1 MAGSDSEGER
11 GRKTPDLPGSAFLLK
26 ELEKQISTSCQSHN
40 FCLIID
46 SIVKRRPQ
54 WLVCEDYMDTQ
65 ILKRYQDVKPYI
77 ACAQKCAD
85 SHRNELGFLTPT
97 AYEEQ
102 ALQNRLWVC
111 IDKEQNKYLGH
122 LLFGGKYPYLKIFQ
136 LVVLPEYRKEMIP
149 YSLLIELEDFGVENS
164 YLNITARVAE
174 DLAANKL
181 WDFFGFKLIR
191 QVEGGRARSRTIN
204 LRSKE
209 LETRSLLS
217 LIELHT
223 KQDSS
228 LIKYSHQPVFTSNLY
243 VIDVN
248 VLLDVT
254 RNRHHKQQASAI
266 IRAGLNNDIRVAVT
280 EEFVAELKRSN
291 AGRAS
296 DPLLE
301 LAYELPRIPVDKKS
315 VLEKIIEELRE
326 IVFRGRS
333 VSRKCATQDTS
344 DLVHIATCVF
354 AKVDGFITREK
365 AILRAKDEL
374 FSKYNLEVLSP
385 SDIEE
390 VNYTH
395 KTSIHVGSINSSNS
409 DLHINTIKD
418 TDLSKLNKY
427 LSPLRLK
434 QTEIDALYN
443 KGTTG
448 SLRHRVYITHDSL
461 VIGVASWDVPSSLIK
476 EVSAY
481 LLISEDN
488 PVAERAID
496 HIIESIIRDNNSD
509 VRVITLSFSQEQTKT
524 RSTALA
530 RGFRFGSN
538 SKDSILAA
546 MVKMSFSG
554 LITYENW
561 ENFVNKFKSLTKF
574 SLPTQMP
581 DFTNI
586 DAKCLRL
593 YDEANDNEILLS
605 YFDLETL
612 ISPAILLPKNRSS
625 ILLPIK
631 PVHADELGICTP
643 SQRSLLSKQEAF
655 LHVEK
660 AYFRKN
666 KNIKVYERGML
677 LFFYISSK
685 GEYSQTVVG
694 CARTTYTDANSID
707 VITERFHRQGVL
719 HPKAL
724 ISLVDRQ
731 KRIHVITFDNF
742 YNFQNPITL
751 STLKA
756 NNHISKTN
764 LVSGE
769 PQDHAQT
776 QAILKYALNVK
787 GH

>member
-1 MAGSDSEGER
+1 
-11 GRKTPDLPGSAFLLK
+11 
-26 ELEKQISTSCQSHN
+26 
-40 FCLIID
+40 
-46 SIVKRRPQ
+46 
-54 WLVCEDYMDTQ
+54 MDTQ
-65 ILKRYQDVKPYI
+65 ILKKYQDVKPYI
-77 ACAQKCAD
+77 VSAQKCAD

-111 IDKEQNKYLGH
+111 IDKKQNKYLGH

-164 YLNITARVAE
+164 FLNITARVAE
-174 DLAANKL
+174 DLEANKL

-217 LIELHT
+217 LIDLHT
-223 KQDSS
+223 KQDST
-228 LIKYSHQPVFTSNLY
+228 LIKFTHQPVFTNNLY

-254 RNRHHKQQASAI
+254 RNRHHKKQASAI
-266 IRAGLNNDIRVAVT
+266 IRAGLNNDIRIAVT

-291 AGRAS
+291 AGRVS

-301 LAYELPRIPVDKKS
+301 LALELPRIPVDNKS

-326 IVFRGRS
+326 IVFPCRS
-333 VSRKCATQDTS
+333 TIRKCATQDTS

-374 FSKYNLEVLSP
+374 LSKYNLEVLSP
-385 SDIEE
+385 ADIEE

-395 KTSIHVGSINSSNS
+395 KTSIHVDSITSSNS
-409 DLHINTIKD
+409 DLHINIIND
-418 TDLSKLNKY
+418 TDIPKLYKY
-427 LSPLRLK
+427 LSPLKLN
-434 QTEIDALYN
+434 QTEINNICN

-448 SLRHRVYITHDSL
+448 SLRRRIYLTHDGL
-461 VIGVASWDVPSSLIK
+461 IIGVASWDVPSSIIK
-476 EVSAY
+476 EISAY

-488 PVAERAID
+488 PVAVRAID
-496 HIIESIIRDNNSD
+496 HIIESIISDNNANI
-509 VRVITLSFSQEQTKT
+509 RMITLSFSQEQTKT

-538 SKDSILAA
+538 NSDSILAA
-546 MVKMSFSG
+546 MVKISFSG
-554 LITYENW
+554 LITSVNW
-561 ENFVNKFKSLTKF
+561 SSFVNKFKSLTKIA
-574 SLPTQMP
+574 LPTQLP

-586 DAKCLRL
+586 DDKCLKL
-593 YDEANDNEILLS
+593 YDEVNDNEIWIS

-612 ISPAILLPKNRSS
+612 ISPAILLPKNRRS

-631 PVHADELGICTP
+631 PVYAIELGICTS
-643 SQRSLLSKQEAF
+643 SQRSLFSKKEAF

-677 LFFYISSK
+677 LFFYISST
-685 GEYSQTVVG
+685 GEHSQTVVG
-694 CARTTYTDANSID
+694 CARTTYSDSNSVDA
-707 VITERFHRQGVL
+707 VTEKFHRQGVL
-719 HPKAL
+719 NPKAL
-724 ISLVDRQ
+724 ISLADKQ
-731 KRIHVITFDNF
+731 NRIHVITFDNF
-742 YNFQNPITL
+742 YKFQKPVPL
-751 STLKA
+751 SILKA
-756 NNHISKTN
+756 NNCISKTN
-764 LVSGE
+764 LVSG
-769 PQDHAQT
+769 
-776 QAILKYALNVK
+776 
-787 GH
+787 

>member
-1 MAGSDSEGER
+1 M
-11 GRKTPDLPGSAFLLK
+11 
-26 ELEKQISTSCQSHN
+26 
-40 FCLIID
+40 
-46 SIVKRRPQ
+46 
-54 WLVCEDYMDTQ
+54 
-65 ILKRYQDVKPYI
+65 
-77 ACAQKCAD
+77 
-85 SHRNELGFLTPT
+85 
-97 AYEEQ
+97 
-102 ALQNRLWVC
+102 
-111 IDKEQNKYLGH
+111 
-122 LLFGGKYPYLKIFQ
+122 FGGKYPCLKIFQ

-164 YLNITARVAE
+164 FLNITARVAE
-174 DLAANKL
+174 DLAANRL
-181 WDFFGFKLIR
+181 WDFFGYKLIR
-191 QVEGGRARSRTIN
+191 QVEGGRARGRTIN

-223 KQDSS
+223 KQDYT

-280 EEFVAELKRSN
+280 EEFVTELKRSN

-301 LAYELPRIPVDKKS
+301 LAYELPRIAVDNKS
-315 VLEKIIEELRE
+315 VLENIIGELRE
-326 IVFRGRS
+326 IVFHGRS
-333 VSRKCATQDTS
+333 ASRKCATQDTS

-374 FSKYNLEVLSP
+374 LSKFNLEILSP

-395 KTSIHVGSINSSNS
+395 KTSIHVDSINSSNS
-409 DLHINTIKD
+409 DLHINTIND
-418 TDLSKLNKY
+418 IDMPMIDKY
-427 LSPLRLK
+427 LSPLKLK
-434 QTEIDALYN
+434 QTEIDAICN
-443 KGTTG
+443 KGITG
-448 SLRHRVYITHDSL
+448 SLRHRIYITHDSL
-461 VIGVASWDVPSSLIK
+461 IIGVASWDVPNSIIK
-476 EVSAY
+476 ENTAY
-481 LLISEDN
+481 LLMSENN

-496 HIIESIIRDNNSD
+496 HIIESIIRDNNAD
-509 VRVITLSFSQEQTKT
+509 IRMITLNFSQEQTKT
-524 RSTALA
+524 KSTALA

-538 SKDSILAA
+538 STDSILAS

-554 LITYENW
+554 LITSGNW
-561 ENFVNKFKSLTKF
+561 ASFVSKFKTLTKY

-581 DFTNI
+581 DFKNI
-586 DAKCLRL
+586 DDKCLRL
-593 YDEANDNEILLS
+593 YDEANDKEIWLS
-605 YFDLETL
+605 FFNLETL
-612 ISPAILLPKNRSS
+612 ISPAILLPKNRRS

-631 PVHADELGICTP
+631 PVHAVELGICTP

-666 KNIKVYERGML
+666 KNIKVYERGLL
-677 LFFYISSK
+677 LFFYVSSK
-685 GEYSQTVVG
+685 GEHSQTVVG
-694 CARTTYTDANSID
+694 CARTTYSDANSVD
-707 VITERFHRQGVL
+707 VVTERFHRQGVL

-724 ISLVDRQ
+724 ISLADKQ

-742 YNFQNPITL
+742 YNFQKPVPL
-751 STLKA
+751 SILKA

-776 QAILKYALNVK
+776 QAILQFALNVK
-787 GH
+787 GY

>member
-1 MAGSDSEGER
+1 
-11 GRKTPDLPGSAFLLK
+11 
-26 ELEKQISTSCQSHN
+26 
-40 FCLIID
+40 
-46 SIVKRRPQ
+46 
-54 WLVCEDYMDTQ
+54 MDTQ
-65 ILKRYQDVKPYI
+65 ILKKYQDVKPYI
-77 ACAQKCAD
+77 DHARKCAD
-85 SHRNELGFLTPT
+85 SHRKELGFLTPT

-111 IDKEQNKYLGH
+111 VDKEQNKYLGH

-164 YLNITARVAE
+164 FLNITARVAA
-174 DLAANKL
+174 DLPANIL
-181 WDFFGFKLIR
+181 WGFFGFKLIR
-191 QVEGGRARSRTIN
+191 QVEGGRARARTIN

-209 LETRSLLS
+209 LETSSLLS

-223 KQDSS
+223 KQDCT

-254 RNRHHKQQASAI
+254 RNRPYKKQASAI

-280 EEFVAELKRSN
+280 EEFVNELKRTN
-291 AGRAS
+291 GGRES

-301 LAYELPRIPVDKKS
+301 IACELPIIRVDNKL

-326 IVFRGRS
+326 IIFPGRS
-333 VSRKCATQDTS
+333 SNRKYATQDAS

-390 VNYTH
+390 VSAAH
-395 KTSIHVGSINSSNS
+395 KTSIHVGSFNNSQS
-409 DLHINTIKD
+409 DLHINNIDDSGLPKVYQ
-418 TDLSKLNKY
+418 Y
-427 LSPLRLK
+427 LSPLNLK
-434 QTEIDALYN
+434 QTEIDAICN
-443 KGTTG
+443 RGTTG
-448 SLRHRVYITHDSL
+448 ASRHRINIIHDGL
-461 VIGVASWDVPSSLIK
+461 IIGIASWDVPSSIIK
-476 EVSAY
+476 EISAY
-481 LLISEDN
+481 LLISEN
-488 PVAERAID
+488 SPVAERAID
-496 HIIESIIRDNNSD
+496 HIIESIIRDNNSEA
-509 VRVITLSFSQEQTKT
+509 RMITLYFSQEQTKT
-524 RSTALA
+524 KSTALL
-530 RGFRFGSN
+530 RGFRFGNTHS
-538 SKDSILAA
+538 DSILAA
-546 MVKMSFSG
+546 MIKFSFSG
-554 LITYENW
+554 LITPENW
-561 ENFVNKFKSLTKF
+561 SNFVNKFRALTKR
-574 SLPTQMP
+574 SLPNQMP
-581 DFTNI
+581 SFTSI
-586 DAKCLRL
+586 DDKCLRL
-593 YDEANDNEILLS
+593 SDEANENEIYLS

-612 ISPAILLPKNRSS
+612 ISPAILLPKGRRS
-625 ILLPIK
+625 ILLPIR
-631 PVHADELGICTP
+631 PVHAIELGICIP

-666 KNIKVYERGML
+666 KNIKIYERGMI
-677 LFFYISSK
+677 LFFYVSLK
-685 GEYSQTVVG
+685 GEHSQSVVG
-694 CARTTYTDANSID
+694 CARTTYSDANSVD
-707 VITERFHRQGVL
+707 TITERFHRQGVL
-719 HPKAL
+719 HSKDL
-724 ISLVDRQ
+724 ISLEDKQ
-731 KRIHVITFDNF
+731 KRVHVITFDNF
-742 YNFQNPITL
+742 CNFQKPISL

-776 QAILKYALNVK
+776 QAILQYALNAK
-787 GH
+787 GY

>member
-1 MAGSDSEGER
+1 
-11 GRKTPDLPGSAFLLK
+11 
-26 ELEKQISTSCQSHN
+26 
-40 FCLIID
+40 
-46 SIVKRRPQ
+46 
-54 WLVCEDYMDTQ
+54 MDTQ
-65 ILKRYQDVKPYI
+65 ILKKYQDVKPYI
-77 ACAQKCAD
+77 ASAQKCAD

-97 AYEEQ
+97 AYKEQ

-122 LLFGGKYPYLKIFQ
+122 LLFGGKFPYLKIFQ

-164 YLNITARVAE
+164 FLNITARVAE
-174 DLAANKL
+174 DLAANRL
-181 WDFFGFKLIR
+181 WDYFGFKLIR

-209 LETRSLLS
+209 LETSSLLS

-223 KQDSS
+223 RQDCT

-266 IRAGLNNDIRVAVT
+266 IRAGLNNDIRIAVT

-291 AGRAS
+291 TGRAS

-301 LAYELPRIPVDKKS
+301 LACELPRIPVDNKA
-315 VLEKIIEELRE
+315 VLEKIIKELRE
-326 IVFRGRS
+326 IIFPGRS
-333 VSRKCATQDTS
+333 ASRKCAIQDTS
-344 DLVHIATCVF
+344 DLIHIATCIF

-374 FSKYNLEVLSP
+374 FSKFNLEVLSP

-390 VNYTH
+390 VNFTH
-395 KTSIHVGSINSSNS
+395 KTSINVDKINSSNS
-409 DLHINTIKD
+409 DLQINVIND
-418 TDLSKLNKY
+418 TDLPKLYKY
-427 LSPLRLK
+427 LSPLKLK
-434 QTEIDALYN
+434 QSEIDALFN

-448 SLRHRVYITHDSL
+448 SLRHRIYIAHDSSI
-461 VIGVASWDVPSSLIK
+461 IGVASWNVPSSIIK
-476 EVSAY
+476 EISAY

-488 PVAERAID
+488 PVSERAID
-496 HIIESIIRDNNSD
+496 HIIESIIRDNNAD
-509 VRVITLSFSQEQTKT
+509 IRMITLSFSQEQTKT
-524 RSTALA
+524 KSTALA

-538 SKDSILAA
+538 STDSILAA
-546 MVKMSFSG
+546 MVKWSFSG
-554 LITYENW
+554 LITSGNW
-561 ENFVNKFKSLTKF
+561 TSFVNKFKSFTKF
-574 SLPTQMP
+574 SLPIQMP
-581 DFTNI
+581 NFTNI
-586 DAKCLRL
+586 DDKCLRL
-593 YDEANDNEILLS
+593 YDEANDNEIWLS

-612 ISPAILLPKNRSS
+612 ISPAILLPKNRRS

-666 KNIKVYERGML
+666 KNIKVYERGLL
-677 LFFYISSK
+677 LFFYVSSK
-685 GEYSQTVVG
+685 SEYSQTVVG
-694 CARTTYTDANSID
+694 CARTTYSGANSVD
-707 VITERFHRQGVL
+707 AVTERFHRQGVL
-719 HPKAL
+719 HPKTL
-724 ISLVDRQ
+724 ISLADKQ

-742 YNFQNPITL
+742 YNFQYPIPL

-776 QAILKYALNVK
+776 QAILQYALNVK
-787 GH
+787 GY